1 MVPMVQIAVAA
12 GVVVVVAGLLTWLVR
27 RRSSDEVHS
36 VDGYRQTLN
45 TLQGIRSRSGSG
57 TVRVL
62 GGPPAPGE
70 APVASGVPTTG
81 THGPDAPEGEPAKRS
96 GRDLVLENDPNAAG
110 PNTSSPRSQRS
121 QDRAISA
128 MNRRPRRLAGP
139 VVVVVVVLALLAAVL
154 VIGARSHHPKGQTSS
169 PRTHDSSTT
178 ATSSTRSGA
187 GSTTTT
193 SGSKS
198 RSGSKGATT
207 TTGPKASTSTTTT
220 APHTYTAATST
231 PTTATYTP
239 PSGSYTVTLSATSG
253 SCWLTVTSSNG
264 TVLLSQTLTAGEVK
278 QVTNSGSATIVVGA
292 PSVVKVTIDHRPVV
306 LPPGYQT
313 PFTISLTPAP

>member
-12 GVVVVVAGLLTWLVR
+12 GVVVVVAALLTWMVR

-62 GGPPAPGE
+62 GGTPAPGG
-70 APVASGVPTTG
+70 APVVPTTG
-81 THGPDAPEGEPAKRS
+81 TKGPDAAGGEAAEGP
-96 GRDLVLENDPNAAG
+96 GQDLVFENDPNAVVPTVA
-110 PNTSSPRSQRS
+110 SPRSQRS

-128 MNRRPRRLAGP
+128 MNRRPRHLAGP

-154 VIGARSHHPKGQTSS
+154 VIGARSHHPKTDSS
-169 PRTHDSSTT
+169 SHRTHDN
-178 ATSSTRSGA
+178 ATSATTSTRAGG
-187 GSTTTT
+187 GSTTTAGSG
-193 SGSKS
+193 SGSK
-198 RSGSKGATT
+198 SKGATT
-207 TTGPKASTSTTTT
+207 TTAPKASTTTTT

-239 PSGSYTVTLSATSG
+239 PSGSYTLTLSATTG

-264 TVLLSQTLTAGEVK
+264 SVLLSQTLTAGEVK

-292 PSVVKVTIDHRPVV
+292 PSALKVTIDHRPVV
-306 LPPGYQT
+306 LPAGYQT
-313 PFTISLTPAP
+313 PFTISLTPAA